1 LDGDGEMNQNPLTPE
16 EKSIL
21 ITSIKKHRPELIL
34 KVDQLDSGTLDY
46 ETIDDMS
53 NALVIELAS
62 DGIDADSQIND
73 YGFKL
78 ENLIDRIAD
87 LYLWPM
93 EKKKYNL
100 P

>member
-1 LDGDGEMNQNPLTPE
+1 MNDKKLTFE
-16 EKSIL
+16 EIDIL
-21 ITSIKKHRPELIL
+21 TTSIKKHRPELIS
-34 KVDQLDSGTLDY
+34 KISQLDSGTLDY
-46 ETIDDMS
+46 NTISDMR
-53 NALVIELAS
+53 NAVGYELAS
-62 DGIDADSQIND
+62 DGIDSDSQIND

>member
-1 LDGDGEMNQNPLTPE
+1 MSEKYLRPE
-16 EKSIL
+16 EKKIL
-21 ITSIKKHRPELIL
+21 VISVKKHRPSLVL
-34 KVDQLDSGTLDY
+34 KVDLLDSGTLDY
-46 ETIDDMS
+46 DTISDMRE
-53 NALVIELAS
+53 AVGDELAS
-62 DGIDADSQIND
+62 DGIDIDSQIND